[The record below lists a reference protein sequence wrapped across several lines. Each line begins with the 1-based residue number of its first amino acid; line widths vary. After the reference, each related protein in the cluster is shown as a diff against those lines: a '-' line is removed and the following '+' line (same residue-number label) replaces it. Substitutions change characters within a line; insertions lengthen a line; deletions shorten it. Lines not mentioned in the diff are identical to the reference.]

1 MNIES
6 ISTLAASALAQRP
19 LKQASEP
26 LPGPEG
32 ETSGFPR
39 RCHSV
44 KGFLKEKSRLLNV
57 KGEKE
62 VDRGGLDRE
71 PTETWWLLVV
81 PSRNDSE
88 GSLTTLTPCPTVR
101 KLGQNTPQSPILSVA
116 Q

>member
-6 ISTLAASALAQRP
+6 ISTLAVSALAQAP
-19 LKQASEP
+19 LEQVSEP

-44 KGFLKEKSRLLNV
+44 KGFLKEESWLSNE

-71 PTETWWLLVV
+71 PTETW
-81 PSRNDSE
+81 
-88 GSLTTLTPCPTVR
+88 
-101 KLGQNTPQSPILSVA
+101 
-116 Q
+116 